1 MQQLVINKR
10 LKELVSQ
17 AALQEILSTGLRQLN
32 LAQPLDEI
40 QQAKLIKYVE
50 LLDKWN
56 KTYNLTAVRKPDQMV
71 TRHLLDSLSIC
82 PYLRGKS
89 ILDVGT
95 GAGLPGIPLAIV
107 FPERHFTLLDSNNKK
122 TRFVV
127 QAVSELELSN
137 VDVVQSRVEEYKP
150 DALFDTITTRAYSA
164 IDVMVEQTSHL
175 MEKDGVF
182 LAMKGANP
190 IAEIDELSSNFV
202 VKDCYL
208 IKVPGLE
215 EERHLLEIRATTKT

>member
-1 MQQLVINKR
+1 MSKPV
-10 LKELVSQ
+10 LKE
-17 AALQEILSTGLRQLN
+17 ILLNGLRQLS
-32 LAQPLDEI
+32 LAQPIDEN
-40 QQAKLIKYVE
+40 QQEKLIKYVE
-50 LLDKWN
+50 LLNKWN
-56 KTYNLTAVRKPDQMV
+56 KTYNLTAVRKPEQMV

-82 PYLRGKS
+82 PYLRGKN

-107 FPERHFTLLDSNNKK
+107 FPERQFTLLDSNNKK

-150 DALFDTITTRAYSA
+150 DASFDTITTRAYSA
-164 IDVMVEQTSHL
+164 IGGMVEQTSHL
-175 MEKDGVF
+175 MAKNGVF

-190 IAEIDELSSNFV
+190 VAEIDELPSNYV
-202 VKDCYL
+202 VEESHI

-215 EERHLLEIRATTKT
+215 EERHLLEIKIKGAI

>member
-1 MQQLVINKR
+1 MNQSA
-10 LKELVSQ
+10 LK
-17 AALQEILSTGLRQLN
+17 EILSNGLRQLN
-32 LAQPLDEI
+32 LAQPLDEK
-40 QQAKLIKYVE
+40 QRSNLIKYVE
-50 LLDKWN
+50 LLAKWN
-56 KTYNLTAVRKPDQMV
+56 KTYNLTAVRKPEQMV

-89 ILDVGT
+89 VLDVGT

-107 FPERHFTLLDSNNKK
+107 FPDRHFTLLDSNNKK

-150 DALFDTITTRAYSA
+150 DTSFDTITTRAYSA
-164 IDVMVEQTSHL
+164 IGGMVKQASHL
-175 MEKDGVF
+175 MANDGVF

-190 IAEIDELSSNFV
+190 VAEIDELPSNYV
-202 VKDCYL
+202 VNQSIE

-215 EERHLLEIRATTKT
+215 EERHLLEIKLKGAV